1 MKGQYLLY
9 SFLPSVTAAV
19 LTTQPAVAEAMKVNS
34 EQLVSE
40 SNVLAIGD
48 RLRPTVGHR
57 PILAVD
63 KNETQLPN
71 NKAQIFPDS
80 IANSGLTTLDS
91 PISSNHSHPVIS
103 TASTGINGEQKPL
116 KDEGIISHQTPNR
129 HLVQRLKQKRFTSNQ
144 KPINQVISQQKLA
157 TSVVSNTSKHPA
169 SKKQTFSLSY
179 LQSPLTS
186 PENLK
191 TQLPTAVGNVNSA
204 KLLGIKSCSPQTC
217 FISNRIESQLAQN
230 PTPENSTPVP
240 TEAPTNT
247 QPTTP
252 VPTEAPA
259 NTQPTT
265 PVPTEAPTNTQPT
278 TPVPTEAPA
287 NTQPTTVTPTPASAV
302 EVPQNLIPNANPLQF
317 PTDPEEVTLK
327 ENQPITL
334 VQTLELA
341 RRNNRDLQ
349 VTVLE
354 LKRSQEALR
363 EAQAALFPTLNVIS
377 DITRSQTA
385 SDQLR
390 DELSRRNGVPS
401 NTDEPSTS
409 FTGQAELSYDL
420 YTSGRRNATIKEAEE
435 QVKFNELA
443 VERQSEE
450 IRLTVTTAYY
460 DLQQADEQVRI
471 ARSAV
476 EQAQASLRDAQ
487 ALERAGVGTRFDVLR
502 SQVSLAN
509 NTQQLTNSISQQQT
523 ARRNLASLL
532 SLPQSVNISAA
543 DPVQL
548 AGLWNQSLEQ
558 SIILAYQN
566 RPELQQQLAQ
576 RNISEQQRRQ
586 ALSNLGPQVSL
597 IANYNLLDQFD
608 DKVAVTDGYSL
619 GVRATLNLFDG
630 GASRARASQAKTNIA
645 IAETNFA
652 NQRNQVRFQVEQA
665 FSTQKANLENVQTA
679 NVALEQAREA
689 LRLARLRFQAGVGT
703 QTDVINSEN
712 DLTQAEGNRI
722 TAILDYNRALAQLQR
737 AVTSRGLR

>member
-230 PTPENSTPVP
+230 PTPENS
-240 TEAPTNT
+240 
-247 QPTTP
+247 
-252 VPTEAPA
+252 
-259 NTQPTT
+259 T